1 MATLKVSDLSPHPKN
16 NYYFDD
22 VSGDKWNEFLESIRK
37 NGVREQII
45 VTDDM
50 VIVSGHQRVRAC
62 KELGIQVIDA
72 KIEHYNSDD
81 DVVRDLIEINTKQRG
96 VISDSEIKIGRRI
109 KFLEEYYGVQHGNN
123 QHTERSGH
131 NVNSKSQNDLA
142 EELEM
147 SKRQMARYKSLTEL
161 IPELQSA
168 VENGQITAT
177 TAMGFVKKLSPE
189 EQKKL
194 AESISGQDKVS
205 GKEVEKYVIELKAK
219 DAEIERLTRNYEGL
233 DRANKILA
241 KEANQGGK
249 VVEKVVEVEVAPSDY
264 KEVKNKAKA
273 YDAETKRLNDK
284 LEEAYQK
291 RNELESKIK
300 ALEEQT
306 AKEQSNGDMVA
317 GAIYFIAQCGSFIR
331 DVGGYVWL
339 ADKIAD
345 LPARESE
352 GYIKAAMAVRD
363 WANVLIQ
370 NIERN
375 EYGKQEVAR
384 INAES
389 AE

>member
-109 KFLEEYYGVQHGNN
+109 KFLEEYYGVKNGNN
-123 QHTERSGH
+123 QHTRASELSSDPH
-131 NVNSKSQNDLA
+131 KKTQSDLA
-142 EELEM
+142 EDFNM
-147 SKRQMARYKSLTEL
+147 STRQLRKYKSLTDL
-161 IPELQSA
+161 IPELQVA
-168 VENGQITAT
+168 VESGQITAT

-194 AESISGQDKVS
+194 SEAISGQDKVS
-205 GKEVEKYVIELKAK
+205 GKEVEKYIVELKAK

-249 VVEKVVEVEVAPSDY
+249 VVEKIVEVEVVPDDYEETKKQLQMYRGDNERLNRENKEKVAELSKANELLRELQAPDGEKKVVQSAQESMDNFSIATYDY
-264 KEVKNKAKA
+264 IRRYGGNVWSFDKWADVPESTRKNFAKA
-273 YDAETKRLNDK
+273 IQMLSA
-284 LEEAYQK
+284 
-291 RNELESKIK
+291 
-300 ALEEQT
+300 
-306 AKEQSNGDMVA
+306 
-317 GAIYFIAQCGSFIR
+317 FAQQMA
-331 DVGGYVWL
+331 DNVGGL
-339 ADKIAD
+339 
-345 LPARESE
+345 E
-352 GYIKAAMAVRD
+352 
-363 WANVLIQ
+363 
-370 NIERN
+370 
-375 EYGKQEVAR
+375 
-384 INAES
+384 
-389 AE
+389 

>member
-109 KFLEEYYGVQHGNN
+109 KFLEEYYGVKNGNN
-123 QHTERSGH
+123 QHTRASELSSDPH
-131 NVNSKSQNDLA
+131 QKTQSDLA
-142 EELEM
+142 EDFNM
-147 SKRQMARYKSLTEL
+147 STRQLRKYKSLTDL
-161 IPELQSA
+161 IPELQEA
-168 VENGQITAT
+168 VESGQITAT

-205 GKEVEKYVIELKAK
+205 GKEVEKYIVELKAK

-249 VVEKVVEVEVAPSDY
+249 VVEKVVEVAVVPDDY
-264 KEVKNKAKA
+264 E
-273 YDAETKRLNDK
+273 ETKRQLQMYRGDNERLNRENKEKVAELSKANEMLRELQSPDGEKKVVQSAQESMDNFSIATYDYIRRYGGNVWSFDK
-284 LEEAYQK
+284 WADVP
-291 RNELESKIK
+291 ESTRKNFAK
-300 ALEEQT
+300 AIQMLS
-306 AKEQSNGDMVA
+306 A
-317 GAIYFIAQCGSFIR
+317 FAQQMA
-331 DVGGYVWL
+331 DNVGGL
-339 ADKIAD
+339 
-345 LPARESE
+345 E
-352 GYIKAAMAVRD
+352 
-363 WANVLIQ
+363 
-370 NIERN
+370 
-375 EYGKQEVAR
+375 
-384 INAES
+384 
-389 AE
+389 